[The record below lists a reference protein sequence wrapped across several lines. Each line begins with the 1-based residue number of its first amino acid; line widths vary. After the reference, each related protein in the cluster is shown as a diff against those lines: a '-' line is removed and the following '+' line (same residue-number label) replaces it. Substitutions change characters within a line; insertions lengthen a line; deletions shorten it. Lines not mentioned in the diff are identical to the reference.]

1 MGKPSQNYNLYFKSL
16 YFSEFDNGILD
27 ERWIISYAEYEFHWD
42 GYMRDGLLIIDRQG
56 STRDIQLD
64 LIGLLDFN
72 INYKM
77 QLFVKLLTEFTSGS
91 PAD

>member
-1 MGKPSQNYNLYFKSL
+1 
-16 YFSEFDNGILD
+16 
-27 ERWIISYAEYEFHWD
+27 
-42 GYMRDGLLIIDRQG
+42 MRDGLIIFDRQG
-56 STRDIQLD
+56 SSRDIQLD

-77 QLFVKLLTEFTSGS
+77 QLFVKLLTEFPGN

>member
-1 MGKPSQNYNLYFKSL
+1 
-16 YFSEFDNGILD
+16 
-27 ERWIISYAEYEFHWD
+27 
-42 GYMRDGLLIIDRQG
+42 MRDGLVILDRQG
-56 STRDIQLD
+56 SSRDFQLD

-77 QLFVKLLTEFTSGS
+77 QLFVKLLTEFSGS

>member
-1 MGKPSQNYNLYFKSL
+1 
-16 YFSEFDNGILD
+16 
-27 ERWIISYAEYEFHWD
+27 
-42 GYMRDGLLIIDRQG
+42 MRDGLLIIDRQG
-56 STRDIQLD
+56 SSRDIQLD
-64 LIGLLDFN
+64 LVGLLDFN

>member
-1 MGKPSQNYNLYFKSL
+1 MGQNLIL
-16 YFSEFDNGILD
+16 SEFDSGVLD
-27 ERWIISYAEYEFHWD
+27 QRWIISYADYKFHWD
-42 GYMRDGLLIIDRQG
+42 GYMRDGLIIFDRQG
-56 STRDIQLD
+56 SSRDIQLD

-77 QLFVKLLTEFTSGS
+77 QLFVKLLTELQGN

>member
-1 MGKPSQNYNLYFKSL
+1 MTAYSKFRFWLGLHPSQ
-16 YFSEFDNGILD
+16 
-27 ERWIISYAEYEFHWD
+27 
-42 GYMRDGLLIIDRQG
+42 G
-56 STRDIQLD
+56 SSRDIQLD

-77 QLFVKLLTEFTSGS
+77 QLFVKLLTELPGN